1 MLRIRL
7 HGRGGQGIKTASQ
20 VLGTAAFLSGFQ
32 AQDFPLYGAER
43 RGAPIVAYTRIAG
56 DFVLERGSITQPDL
70 ILVGD
75 ETLLDDTLAA
85 PVSGANESTVIFINS
100 KHSPADLKEHFH
112 LPSLPVVLDLTEYCM
127 RHIKSGMV
135 LSSALSAAGARI
147 SATIGMGALL
157 DAVRTELEDLG
168 VGPEMLGKN
177 LELATEVYENLPSIQ
192 MTSREEEP
200 IKANPMLT
208 LRQESVT
215 SAAPIILAH
224 ANMGLKKTGNWR
236 IQRPEI
242 DLDHCNGCWICFARC
257 PDGTIHIGE
266 HGKPVIDYDHCKGC
280 LICAVEC
287 PSESINVVREVAS
300 WVGSS

>member
-20 VLGTAAFLSGFQ
+20 ILGSAAFLSGFQ

-43 RGAPIVAYTRIAG
+43 RGAPIVAYTRIAE
-56 DFVLERGSITQPDL
+56 DFVLERGPITRPDL

-75 ETLLDDTLAA
+75 ETLLDDPLSA
-85 PVSGANESTVIFINS
+85 PASGADEHTIMFINS
-100 KHSPADLKEHFH
+100 KHSPVELKEHFH
-112 LPSLPVVLDLTEYCM
+112 LTSLPVVLDLTEYCM
-127 RHIKSGMV
+127 RYIGSGVV

-147 SATIGMGALL
+147 SALIGLDTLL
-157 DAVRTELEDLG
+157 EAVRMELEDLG
-168 VGPEMLGKN
+168 VGPEMIKN
-177 LELATEVYENLPSIQ
+177 NVDLASEIYANLPSIQ
-192 MTSREEEP
+192 LTSREEGRLA
-200 IKANPMLT
+200 ANPMLT
-208 LRQESVT
+208 LRQEDVT
-215 SAAPIILAH
+215 SAAPLILAH

-242 DLDHCNGCWICFARC
+242 DLEHCNGCWICFARC
-257 PDGTIHIGE
+257 PDGTIHIGD

-287 PSESINVVREVAS
+287 PSESINVVREAAV
-300 WVGSS
+300 WT

>member
-20 VLGTAAFLSGFQ
+20 VLGSAAFLSGFQ

-43 RGAPIVAYTRIAG
+43 RGAPIVAYTRVAE
-56 DFVLERGSITQPDL
+56 DFVLERGPITRPDL

-75 ETLLDDTLAA
+75 ETLLDDAMSA
-85 PVSGANESTVIFINS
+85 PASGADEHTIMFINS

-112 LPSLPVVLDLTEYCM
+112 LASLPVVLDLTEYCM
-127 RHIKSGMV
+127 RYIGSGTV

-147 SATIGMGALL
+147 SALIGLDTLL
-157 DAVRTELEDLG
+157 KAVRMELEDLG
-168 VGPEMLGKN
+168 VGTEMIGKN
-177 LELATEVYENLPSIQ
+177 IDLAREIYENLPSIQ
-192 MTSREEEP
+192 LTAKEEEP
-200 IKANPMLT
+200 LTANLMLT
-208 LRQESVT
+208 LRQEAVA
-215 SAAPIILAH
+215 SAAPLILAH

-242 DLDHCNGCWICFARC
+242 NLDHCNGCWICFARC
-257 PDGTIHIGE
+257 PDGTIHIGD

-287 PSESINVVREVAS
+287 PSESIDVVREAAV
-300 WVGSS
+300 WT